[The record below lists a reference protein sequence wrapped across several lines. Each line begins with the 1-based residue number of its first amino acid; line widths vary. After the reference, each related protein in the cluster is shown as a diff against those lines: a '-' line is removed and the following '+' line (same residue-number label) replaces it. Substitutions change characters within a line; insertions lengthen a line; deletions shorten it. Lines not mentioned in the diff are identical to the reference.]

1 MTSELPAQAPA
12 PAVPQKRGRKKKEPF
27 TPEED
32 QKIREL
38 VAEKGTRSW
47 PEITEQL
54 PGRTTRQCR
63 ERWNLYLSPEVCN
76 DPWAPEDE
84 AKLVQMYQI
93 LGAKWTLLARAFP
106 NRTANN
112 VKNKLKQCI
121 RRAQK
126 IAKTTEKRRLETI
139 PVDAGVPV
147 TILHAPPPVHDLV
160 APPPEA
166 ELPTEA
172 QLQRPLP
179 EEQA

>member
-1 MTSELPAQAPA
+1 MSGELPP
-12 PAVPQKRGRKKKEPF
+12 PSLPVPSQKSRKKKEPF

-32 QKIREL
+32 QKIRDF
-38 VAEKGTRSW
+38 VAEKGTHCW
-47 PEITEQL
+47 TDVLELL
-54 PGRTTRQCR
+54 PGRSTRQCR
-63 ERWNLYLSPEVCN
+63 ERWNLYLDPNVCN
-76 DPWAPEDE
+76 EPWGPEDE
-84 AKLVQMYQI
+84 ARLLHMYCVF
-93 LGAKWTLLARAFP
+93 GPKWTLIAKAFP